1 MATRTISGVEVLTVT
16 ECPHREM
23 TLDRV
28 RQALDRVG
36 ASQVVVTERVIDDPG
51 VAVDAGM
58 HGSPTVLI
66 DGHDPF
72 TAAGVEASVSC
83 RLLPTVSGF
92 DNAPSVEDLV
102 AALSHPGRTLR

>member
-28 RQALDRVG
+28 RQALDGVG
-36 ASQVVVTERVIDDPG
+36 ASQVVVTERVIDDPET
-51 VAVDAGM
+51 AAAAGM

-72 TAAGVEASVSC
+72 AAPGVEASVSC
-83 RLLPTVSGF
+83 RLYPAVSGF
-92 DNAPSVEDLV
+92 DGAPTVDDLIV
-102 AALSHPGRTLR
+102 AVARAGRALR